1 MVRIRQEPRFNIL
14 RCHVWNHKISG
25 EKALFSEFWDF
36 LLIWASFKCYF
47 LIPHLNI
54 MPGTNCHENITSQTQ
69 IINVN
74 AFPWYSR
81 MVSFRK
87 NEGDFGTNSQHPY
100 LGYHSGYKA
109 QIWLFS
115 LSLQYEPLCQILWFS
130 ENMDFRSLLF
140 VPVWCGISLQ
150 YLKKEVRDVV
160 HFYMQVNIKVSASWH
175 YCFW

>member
-47 LIPHLNI
+47 LIPRLNI

-115 LSLQYEPLCQILWFS
+115 FTIWTSMSNFMVFWKHGFQ
-130 ENMDFRSLLF
+130 
-140 VPVWCGISLQ
+140 VPIICPCLMWNFPTIS
-150 YLKKEVRDVV
+150 
-160 HFYMQVNIKVSASWH
+160 
-175 YCFW
+175 